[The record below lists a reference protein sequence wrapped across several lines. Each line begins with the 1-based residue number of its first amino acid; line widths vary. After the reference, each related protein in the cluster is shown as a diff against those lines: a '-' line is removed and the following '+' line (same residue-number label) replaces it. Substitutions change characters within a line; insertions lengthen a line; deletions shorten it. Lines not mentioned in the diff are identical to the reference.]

1 MLKYFVDGN
10 SRFHISVKHCANEV
24 NAIFAHDVWNP
35 KIAVHDFVDT
45 VERILLVDNG
55 VEKNALLCGR
65 DAETPDLSCIQ
76 SFCSGLLEY
85 LVNARHG

>member
-55 VEKNALLCGR
+55 VEKNAKCPDILLLATVG
-65 DAETPDLSCIQ
+65 LS
-76 SFCSGLLEY
+76 S
-85 LVNARHG
+85 